1 MKTVLITGASSG
13 IGLDSAIHL
22 SKIGY
27 KIIAVGR
34 NKEKLDECIKR
45 CRGDTNFYLQASLND
60 ENEVKSLVKE
70 LKNQNIRLDS
80 VICCAG
86 KHIVK
91 PIRISKLNDYRSLI
105 ENNLY
110 SFTNILCN
118 VPKILNKNAS
128 IVSISSAG
136 VIRSA
141 AAVSAYAASKK
152 AIEGLIK
159 SAAIEFAPNR
169 IRVNAIAP
177 GVVLTEM
184 TEGFIKSIGES
195 ASKDMK
201 DSHPLGFGKPS
212 DVSNLI
218 EFLVSD
224 KSCWITGQTIVIDG
238 GFSIN

>member
-1 MKTVLITGASSG
+1 MKTALITGASSG
-13 IGLDSAIHL
+13 IGLDSAILL
-22 SKIGY
+22 SKMGY

-34 NKEKLDECIKR
+34 NQEKLDECIKS
-45 CRGDTNFYLQASLND
+45 CKGDANFSIKASLND
-60 ENEVKSLVKE
+60 EKEVKSFIKE
-70 LKNQNIRLDS
+70 LKNENVRLDA

-91 PIRISKLNDYRSLI
+91 PIRISKLKDYSTLM
-105 ENNLY
+105 ENNFY
-110 SFTNILCN
+110 SFTNVLCN
-118 VPKILNKNAS
+118 ISKILNKDAS
-128 IVSISSAG
+128 IVAVSSAG
-136 VIRSA
+136 VMRSA

-152 AIEGLIK
+152 AIEGFIK
-159 SAAIEFAPNR
+159 SAAIEFAQNK

-184 TEGFIKSIGES
+184 TEGFIKSIGER
-195 ASKDMK
+195 AAKDMK
-201 DSHPLGFGKPS
+201 DSHPLGFGKPR

-224 KSCWITGQTIVIDG
+224 RSVWITGQTVVIDG